1 MRSRANNPTE
11 EIGSRGLNPE
21 EAWLY
26 ETDLET
32 SAMLIPF
39 PTGPLG
45 WKLDRFA
52 VRWLGFSPMS
62 REYARKNGLKDES
75 RSLLLVV
82 KGRKTG
88 KKRSAALSY
97 FTIDGHM
104 LVVGSKGGAP
114 DDPAWVT
121 NLRADPNVTIY
132 VDRKPRRVT
141 ARVAAGDERKSLW
154 QTLSAAVPTY
164 AEFQKGI
171 AREIPLV
178 ILE

>member
-1 MRSRANNPTE
+1 MKFLLSPA
-11 EIGSRGLNPE
+11 
-21 EAWLY
+21 
-26 ETDLET
+26 
-32 SAMLIPF
+32 
-39 PTGPLG
+39 G
-45 WKLDRFA
+45 WALDRFM
-52 VRWLGFSPMS
+52 VRWFGISPLS
-62 REYARKNGLKDES
+62 RAFAKVNGLKDEG
-75 RSLLLVV
+75 RYLLLVV

-97 FTIDGHM
+97 FEIDGRM

-114 DDPAWVT
+114 NDPVWVT
-121 NLRADPNVTIY
+121 NLRADPAVTIY

-141 ARVAAGDERKSLW
+141 ARIAAGEERVGLW
-154 QTLSAAVPTY
+154 QKLSAAVPTY